1 VPPRP
6 LSAPQTVRPH
16 PAASAWGSDP
26 SLFALARQRAL
37 LETGPDRH
45 LNRGLRQDGAP

>member
-1 VPPRP
+1 MHDVLYDGRRFRT
-6 LSAPQTVRPH
+6 LNVIDEAN
-16 PAASAWGSDP
+16 
-26 SLFALARQRAL
+26 RAL